1 MTYRDVPS
9 FQRKKVVLIKF
20 SRFTIEDRVVKHHA
34 KGVNLESESLL
45 DDIIRIIKNPEVLYV
60 GRELSN
66 FHLRPRE
73 ILVNWLIC
81 VVGNSEGD
89 AGDWTF
95 AEDPMGG
102 DGLLVDRL
110 TDKAWPTEHV
120 FIRAPEPSNDD
131 SAENLMVKAVEHKQ
145 KNGPAYAKG
154 KYLVIFAD
162 DITDSINGR
171 WHPDKVSERI
181 DGRHD
186 FRSVWAVGLE
196 RVEQNEYKYW
206 IVCLDERP
214 CPIYIVSVDVE
225 TAEWSVGRIQ

>member
-1 MTYRDVPS
+1 M
-9 FQRKKVVLIKF
+9 
-20 SRFTIEDRVVKHHA
+20 KHQT

-102 DGLLVDRL
+102 DGLLVDRS

-145 KNGPAYAKG
+145 KNGPAYATG

-162 DITDSINGR
+162 GITDGINGR
-171 WHPDKVSERI
+171 WLPDKVSERI
-181 DGRHD
+181 DRQHK
-186 FRSVWAVGLE
+186 FKSVWAVGLE
-196 RVEQNEYKYW
+196 REEQNVYEYW
-206 IVCLDERP
+206 VVCFDVRP
-214 CPIYIVSVDVE
+214 CSICKVYIDVE
-225 TAEWSVGRIQ
+225 SAEWNVRRIQ